1 MQHSLRDLISNNSE
15 EGAVMMDDEARE
27 AVRAAFPPFIQDVVQ
42 VKKISVLTAIS
53 IGTLVSNLVI
63 LLTILT
69 KQGKVRILDKSI
81 FKAT

>member
-1 MQHSLRDLISNNSE
+1 
-15 EGAVMMDDEARE
+15 MDTEARE

-69 KQGKVRILDKSI
+69 KQGKVLFFLDFFNGSQNTDILKI
-81 FKAT
+81 LKLF

>member
-1 MQHSLRDLISNNSE
+1 
-15 EGAVMMDDEARE
+15 MMDTEARE
-27 AVRAAFPPFIQDVVQ
+27 AVRASFPPFIQDVVQ

-69 KQGKVRILDKSI
+69 KQGKVIMFVFFQRITKYI
-81 FKAT
+81 FKIIR